1 MFKCITNYIANLAT
15 TAESLSKLQQANQLI
30 SSSESTNK

>member
-1 MFKCITNYIANLAT
+1 MFKYITNYIANLAS
-15 TAESLSKLQQANQLI
+15 TAESLSKLQQANHII